1 MHDVLAVA
9 HRRHALEQ
17 LVFDVC
23 VQRDGHHASARVA
36 VEVQV
41 HLRHVHAKRARQHAE
56 RPEEIRRAASAWIVT
71 AVFSSPRENRKA
83 MKTSTFTE
91 ARIAFALKHFN
102 GAPALAGREPR
113 H

>member
-1 MHDVLAVA
+1 M
-9 HRRHALEQ
+9 
-17 LVFDVC
+17 
-23 VQRDGHHASARVA
+23 
-36 VEVQV
+36 QV

-83 MKTSTFTE
+83 MKASTFTE

-102 GAPALAGREPR
+102 GVPALAGREPR